1 MIMKGNLLMRVVKEI
16 LNKSIDELKAIYL
29 IYSEETYLLNK
40 FKESFIK
47 RYIPDEIKDFNLT
60 IIKDTENL
68 PVLLK
73 NQANTPPFMAEKR
86 FIIIEP
92 GEYFKNKNPEDR
104 FLIELFNNF
113 PQTTQLLF
121 LINGK
126 IDKRLKLVKEIKK
139 IGEIIELESPKY
151 NQLDKWIEQE
161 FAKYNKKID
170 KRSINML
177 ENMFQNNLQLLE
189 NEIKK
194 IVLYKNDEEK
204 INYNDLSNI
213 ISKDRL
219 LEDNMI
225 FAFTDAII
233 NKNKGKAI
241 TILNEMLN
249 NGSVPLKILSTVLW
263 QLRLLL
269 SVKELKKKGK
279 NIRDISQILKIHQY
293 PVKKC
298 YSKADVFTEEELEI
312 MLERFMETNYQIVTG
327 KYEDA
332 LALELAIVK

>member
-1 MIMKGNLLMRVVKEI
+1 MKDIKEI
-16 LNKSIDELKAIYL
+16 LNKSIDELKPIYL
-29 IYSEETYLLNK
+29 IYSEEIYLLNK
-40 FKESFIK
+40 FKEAFTK
-47 RYIPDEIKDFNLT
+47 KYIPDEIKDFNLT
-60 IIKDTENL
+60 VIKNTENL
-68 PVLLK
+68 PVLVK
-73 NQANTPPFMAEKR
+73 NQANTPPFMTEKR

-92 GEYFKNKNPEDR
+92 GEYFKNKNSEDR

-126 IDKRLKLVKEIKK
+126 IDKRLKVVKEIKK
-139 IGEIIELESPKY
+139 NGEIIELESPKY
-151 NQLDKWIEQE
+151 KQLDKWIERE
-161 FAKYNKKID
+161 FARYNKKID

-189 NEIKK
+189 NEIGK
-194 IVLYKNDEEK
+194 IVLYKHDEEK
-204 INYNDLSNI
+204 INYNDISNI

-219 LEDNMI
+219 LEDNLI

-233 NKNKGKAI
+233 GRNNGKAI

-249 NGSVPLKILSTVLW
+249 DGAVPLKILSTVIW

-279 NIRDISQILKIHQY
+279 DIRDISRILKVHQY

-298 YSKADVFTEEELEI
+298 YSKADVFTDEELEI

-327 KYEDA
+327 KYEAA
-332 LALELAIVK
+332 LALEMAIVK